1 MNVAKGIYVVPNTLS
16 RKECD
21 EFIAMSER
29 IGFADAPISEVGGEI
44 LRPETR
50 NNARVMIDDER
61 TAALLWHRIKAEVPA
76 FLSGRQVIGVNER
89 LRFYR
94 YDQGQQFAS
103 HVDGSFARS
112 SGERSLLTLMI
123 YLNEA
128 FEGGE
133 TVFNETRIK
142 PQTGM
147 ALIFQHAL
155 MHEGAA
161 VMSGRKYVLRSD
173 LMYDIVGR
181 LTGG

>member
-1 MNVAKGIYVVPNTLS
+1 MNVANGIYVVPDILS
-16 RKECD
+16 PEECVD
-21 EFIAMSER
+21 YIAISEGL
-29 IGFADAPISEVGGEI
+29 GFGDAPISEAGGEI
-44 LRPETR
+44 VRPEIR
-50 NNARVMIDDER
+50 NNARVMIGDKK
-61 TAALLWHRIKAEVPA
+61 TAALLWDRIKAEVPA
-76 FLSGRQVIGVNER
+76 FLNGRQVRGVNER

-94 YDQGQQFAS
+94 YDPGQQFAP
-103 HVDGSFARS
+103 HEDGSFTRA
-112 SGERSLLTLMI
+112 SGERSLLTLMV

-133 TVFNETRIK
+133 TVFNETKIK

-173 LMYDIVGR
+173 VMYDLVGR